1 MDINVILFEDF
12 TSLDFVGPVE
22 ALQRI
27 EDYHIRYFSQKGGM
41 V

>member
-1 MDINVILFEDF
+1 MEINVILFERF
-12 TSLDFVGPVE
+12 TALDFVGPVE

-27 EDYHIRYFSQKGGM
+27 EDYEIKYYSLD